1 MESEIKI
8 EHGYGVRR
16 KVESKHVVFLMW
28 IFLSL
33 IFTLYSKWLMSMY
46 FPYPITMSLVHMVV
60 ASILSHVVGGL
71 VGRQSGGKLR
81 TWSIGELSFQEK
93 RSILVF
99 SMVVAVNIW
108 FSNASLHTVSISLH
122 QMARTT
128 IPLFTMALGILFFK
142 HKYRW
147 MQILPVMLVIV
158 GVAVTVNGTP
168 ELSVYGLS
176 IVLLGCCVSS
186 LKGILAQKLQ
196 VESLKI
202 NPIVMLQYVGPVAS
216 LALGLFSVI
225 FGEADQILEQKESMD
240 QVLLLTV
247 GLLLVFAG
255 IFAFLLNV
263 LSFMSSSIVS
273 PLAMNI
279 AGNVKQLLTCLV
291 GCFMF
296 GNTVTD
302 KLVFGILLTSLGAL
316 WYSMDKQKDFGRRKV
331 RYVKGRYIDRAGLGI
346 PDDDPARLQSKLSVS
361 EAIEITQ
368 IGTFSKAP
376 VIECPEEPELSD
388 IETGYPNSQALQITP
403 SLPLPEQEW
412 ERGQDQDQDQ
422 DPTSCCLKMDLSVQ
436 EEIQEIQV
444 NLEFREIQANLE
456 TQKSQEFQESQAS
469 EPGTGPL
476 KGTLGPARS
485 MDFPAEGFGA
495 KVPSVLD
502 ENMNSIN
509 I

>member
-1 MESEIKI
+1 
-8 EHGYGVRR
+8 
-16 KVESKHVVFLMW
+16 
-28 IFLSL
+28 
-33 IFTLYSKWLMSMY
+33 MSMY

-60 ASILSHVVGGL
+60 ASVLSHVAGGF

-81 TWSIGELSFQEK
+81 TWSIGELSLEEK
-93 RSILVF
+93 RRILVF

-108 FSNASLHTVSISLH
+108 FSNASLHAVSISLH

-147 MQILPVMLVIV
+147 MQIPPVMLVIV

-168 ELSVYGLS
+168 ELSIYGLS

-225 FGEADQILEQKESMD
+225 FGEAGQILEQKESMD
-240 QVLLLTV
+240 QVLLLTI

-291 GCFMF
+291 GCLMF
-296 GNTVTD
+296 GNAVTD

-316 WYSMDKQKDFGRRKV
+316 WYSLDKQKDFGRRKV

-346 PDDDPARLQSKLSVS
+346 PEDGSTKLQSKLSVP

-376 VIECPEEPELSD
+376 VIECPEESELSD
-388 IETGYPNSQALQITP
+388 KEIAGSRPHELLSEYGPFRSRGVPGDTGVSGDTGVPGDSGVSGDPGNPDKPGIPGKPGDPGDPEKPERPGIPGDPEKPERPGKPGDPERPGIPGIPGDPEKPERPGIPGDPEKPGIPGKPGDPERPEKPERPRARDRP
-403 SLPLPEQEW
+403 S
-412 ERGQDQDQDQ
+412 
-422 DPTSCCLKMDLSVQ
+422 K
-436 EEIQEIQV
+436 
-444 NLEFREIQANLE
+444 RENE
-456 TQKSQEFQESQAS
+456 SFQEQ
-469 EPGTGPL
+469 
-476 KGTLGPARS
+476 
-485 MDFPAEGFGA
+485 GF
-495 KVPSVLD
+495 S
-502 ENMNSIN
+502 S
-509 I
+509 